1 LITQLQQWVDE
12 TENPI
17 SSASQKALSPPDGK
31 IIRLRFLCNLTQGKT
46 HLIKSLLKD
55 FLLIEQEFV
64 HSIDQWLLFE
74 DCSKLAGVTHKFM
87 GSISLVGLES
97 MEPAL
102 RQLEQQL
109 KSGKQASRIT
119 ELCRNLKQFCQDFEK
134 ELAEEISW
142 L

>member
-1 LITQLQQWVDE
+1 LITQLQQWVDAP
-12 TENPI
+12 ENPI
-17 SSASQKALSPPDGK
+17 SYPSQKALPPPDGK

-74 DCSKLAGVTHKFM
+74 DCSQLAGVTHKFM
-87 GSISLVGLES
+87 GSISLVGLENL
-97 MEPAL
+97 EPTL

-109 KSGKQASRIT
+109 KSDKNTSKIT
-119 ELCRNLKQFCQDFEK
+119 ELCRSLKQFCHNFEK

>member
-12 TENPI
+12 PESPI
-17 SSASQKALSPPDGK
+17 SSASQKALLPPEGK
-31 IIRLRFLCNLTQGKT
+31 IFRLRFLCNLTQGKT

-64 HSIDQWLLFE
+64 HSIDQWLL
-74 DCSKLAGVTHKFM
+74 SKDPGNLAGITHKFM
-87 GSISLVGLES
+87 GSISLVGLENL
-97 MEPAL
+97 EPTL

-109 KSGKQASRIT
+109 KSGKQTSQIT
-119 ELCRNLKQFCQDFEK
+119 ELCRSLKQCCHDFEK